1 VLAAAVIA
9 AVVLIAVTGCSD
21 LSSTLRSN
29 LEHRADSVK
38 TSFAEALSKHGS
50 NEDVANSIRKVG
62 LDGVLSIVTW
72 KRSDYATGATAPASS
87 SVWKVTTTHGQV
99 QIDVL
104 VSSTASQGGL
114 DVKDLHG
121 YACLQLS
128 GSTKSP
134 SKVVVANAKCTILI
148 TKVLFPAQYGNVR
161 MTLY

>member
-1 VLAAAVIA
+1 MGIAAAV
-9 AVVLIAVTGCSD
+9 LITMTGCSD

-50 NEDVANSIRKVG
+50 DEEVANSIRQGG
-62 LDGVLSIVTW
+62 LNGNIMIIVTW
-72 KRSDYATGATAPASS
+72 KRSDYATGAASEPTA
-87 SVWKVTTTHGQV
+87 VWKVTTTHGQV

-121 YACLQLS
+121 YACIQLS
-128 GSTKSP
+128 GSTETP
-134 SKVVVANAKCTILI
+134 SKVVVANAKCTSLI